1 MQSKHHFLLID
12 FLKTFAALTII
23 LHHFSSYGQ
32 IAEDAKL
39 LLPEL
44 MTWLFEY
51 GRYAVQIFL
60 VMGGY
65 LAAQSL
71 TRTSNLKNPQIVLKT
86 IFNRYLR
93 LFAPYVVALLVTIAC
108 AWVARFWVQDEFVG
122 ESETMGQFL
131 AHLFF
136 LQGILGLDSIS
147 AGVWYVAIDWQLY
160 AILAI
165 MLSMFPGFRS
175 LMWILAMLCVSSLL
189 FFNRSGEYENYFIY
203 FIGAYGLGVLAQ
215 LCKNYPDPLVNRV
228 AKFFFM
234 AIGII
239 ILISSFHQLWIR
251 NILAYVVAIAL
262 MLWGDVAYKDQIQ
275 DQKQDQ
281 RQDQRHPQ
289 NQSIRHKLVNGIL
302 WGSRRSYCAFLIH
315 FSFVLLANTL
325 YIAWGMNQQQNG
337 LLAIAIM
344 AIAIVASW
352 MAANLLYRWVE
363 VPSRQLKIPR

>member
-1 MQSKHHFLLID
+1 MQSKNHFLLVD
-12 FLKTFAALTII
+12 FLKTFASLTII

-32 IAEDAKL
+32 IAQDVRQ
-39 LLPEL
+39 LLPGI

-71 TRTSNLKNPQIVLKT
+71 TRTSDLKNLRNVLKT

-93 LFAPYVVALLVTIAC
+93 LFAPYVVALLITIAC

-122 ESETMGQFL
+122 ESETLSQFL

-165 MLSMFPGFRS
+165 MLGLFPGYRS
-175 LMWILAMLCVSSLL
+175 VVWMLLVLCVASLL
-189 FFNRSGEYENYFIY
+189 YFNRHGDYENYFIY
-203 FIGAYGLGVLAQ
+203 FMGAYGLGVLAQ
-215 LCKNYPDPLVNRV
+215 LCKNFPDKTVNRFAQIWIV
-228 AKFFFM
+228 V
-234 AIGII
+234 IGLVIVV
-239 ILISSFHQLWIR
+239 SSFHEFWLR

-262 MLWGDVAYKDQIQ
+262 IFWGDWAYKDQ
-275 DQKQDQ
+275 KQAHK
-281 RQDQRHPQ
+281 RPQ
-289 NQSIRHKLVNGIL
+289 HQSQTHKLVNVIL

-315 FSFVLLANTL
+315 FSFILLANTL
-325 YIAWGMNQQQNG
+325 YIAWGMNQRHDG
-337 LLAIAIM
+337 VMALALMMIAIA
-344 AIAIVASW
+344 ASW
-352 MAANLLYRWVE
+352 MTATYLYRWVE
-363 VPSRQLKIPR
+363 VPARRIKL

>member
-1 MQSKHHFLLID
+1 
-12 FLKTFAALTII
+12 
-23 LHHFSSYGQ
+23 
-32 IAEDAKL
+32 
-39 LLPEL
+39 

-65 LAAQSL
+65 LASQSL
-71 TRTSNLKNPQIVLKT
+71 TRTTDLKNPQTVLKT

-93 LFAPYVVALLVTIAC
+93 LFTPYVVALLVTIAC

-122 ESETMGQFL
+122 ESETLGQFL

-165 MLSMFPGFRS
+165 MLSMFPSLRS
-175 LMWILAMLCVSSLL
+175 LIWMLLPLCVASLL
-189 FFNRSGEYENYFIY
+189 YFNRDGLYENYFIY

-215 LCKNYPDPLVNRV
+215 LCKNYPDQSVNRS
-228 AKFFFM
+228 AKILM
-234 AIGII
+234 LTIGLVII
-239 ILISSFHQLWIR
+239 ISSFQQFWLR
-251 NILAYVVAIAL
+251 NILAYSVAIAL
-262 MLWGDVAYKDQIQ
+262 ILFGDWAYKDQ
-275 DQKQDQ
+275 KQIHQ
-281 RQDQRHPQ
+281 RPQ
-289 NQSIRHKLVNGIL
+289 HQSKVHKLVNGIL

-325 YIAWGMNQQQNG
+325 YIGWGMSQRHDG
-337 LLAIAIM
+337 ALAIALIF
-344 AIAIVASW
+344 IALASSW
-352 MAANLLYRWVE
+352 ATANLLYRWIE
-363 VPSRQLKIPR
+363 VPSRNFKL

>member
-1 MQSKHHFLLID
+1 LKSKNHFLLVD

-32 IAEDAKL
+32 IAQDARL
-39 LLPEL
+39 LLPGV

-71 TRTSNLKNPQIVLKT
+71 TRANDLKHPRNILKV

-93 LFAPYVVALLVTIAC
+93 LFAPYVVALLLTIIC
-108 AWVARFWVQDEFVG
+108 AWVARFWVNDEFVG
-122 ESETMGQFL
+122 ESETLGQFL

-165 MLSMFPGFRS
+165 MLGIFPGFRS
-175 LMWILAMLCVSSLL
+175 LIWILLVLCVASLL
-189 FFNRSGEYENYFIY
+189 FFNRSGIYENYFIY

-215 LCKNYPDPLVNRV
+215 LCKNYPEATVNRF
-228 AKFFFM
+228 AKIIFVG
-234 AIGII
+234 IGLVIV
-239 ILISSFHQLWIR
+239 ISSFQQVWLR
-251 NILAYVVAIAL
+251 NILAYVVAVAL
-262 MLWGDVAYKDQIQ
+262 IFWGDTAYKDQRQ
-275 DQKQDQ
+275 YQKQ
-281 RQDQRHPQ
+281 PQ
-289 NQSIRHKLVNGIL
+289 HQTRRHKLVNGIL

-315 FSFVLLANTL
+315 FSFILLANTL
-325 YIAWGMNQQQNG
+325 YIGWGMSALHDG
-337 LLAIAIM
+337 VMALALM
-344 AIAIVASW
+344 IVAVVASCLV
-352 MAANLLYRWVE
+352 ANYLYHWVE
-363 VPSRQLKIPR
+363 VPARKLKL

>member
-1 MQSKHHFLLID
+1 LQSKNHFLLVD
-12 FLKTFAALTII
+12 FLKTFAALIII

-32 IAEDAKL
+32 IAQDARS
-39 LLPEL
+39 LLPGV

-71 TRTSNLKNPQIVLKT
+71 TRTSDLKNPQTVLKT

-93 LFAPYVVALLVTIAC
+93 LFSPYVVALLVTIAC

-122 ESETMGQFL
+122 ESETLGQFL

-165 MLSMFPGFRS
+165 MLSMFPSLRS
-175 LMWILAMLCVSSLL
+175 LIWMLLPLCVASLL
-189 FFNRSGEYENYFIY
+189 YFNRDGSYENYFIY

-215 LCKNYPDPLVNRV
+215 LCKNYPDPSVNRS
-228 AKFFFM
+228 AKILM
-234 AIGII
+234 LTIGLVIM
-239 ILISSFHQLWIR
+239 ISSFHQFWLR
-251 NILAYVVAIAL
+251 NILAYFVAIAL
-262 MLWGDVAYKDQIQ
+262 IFFGDWAYKDQ
-275 DQKQDQ
+275 KQIHQ
-281 RQDQRHPQ
+281 SPQ
-289 NQSIRHKLVNGIL
+289 HQSKVHKLVNGIL

-325 YIAWGMNQQQNG
+325 YIGWGMSQRHDG
-337 LLAIAIM
+337 ALAIALIF
-344 AIAIVASW
+344 IALASSW
-352 MAANLLYRWVE
+352 ASANLLYRWIE
-363 VPSRQLKIPR
+363 VPSRNFKL

>member
-1 MQSKHHFLLID
+1 
-12 FLKTFAALTII
+12 
-23 LHHFSSYGQ
+23 
-32 IAEDAKL
+32 
-39 LLPEL
+39 

-71 TRTSNLKNPQIVLKT
+71 TRTSDLKNPQTVLKT

-93 LFAPYVVALLVTIAC
+93 LFSPYVVALLVTIAC

-122 ESETMGQFL
+122 ESETLGQFL

-165 MLSMFPGFRS
+165 MLSMFPSLRS
-175 LMWILAMLCVSSLL
+175 LIWMLLPLCVASLL
-189 FFNRSGEYENYFIY
+189 YFNRDGSYENYFIY

-215 LCKNYPDPLVNRV
+215 LCKNYPDQSVNRS
-228 AKFFFM
+228 AKILM
-234 AIGII
+234 LTIGLVIM
-239 ILISSFHQLWIR
+239 ISSFHQFWLR
-251 NILAYVVAIAL
+251 NILAYIVAIAL
-262 MLWGDVAYKDQIQ
+262 ILFGDWAYKDQ
-275 DQKQDQ
+275 KQIHQ
-281 RQDQRHPQ
+281 RPQ
-289 NQSIRHKLVNGIL
+289 HQSKVHKLVNGIL

-325 YIAWGMNQQQNG
+325 YIGWGMSQRHDG
-337 LLAIAIM
+337 ALAIALIF
-344 AIAIVASW
+344 IALASSW
-352 MAANLLYRWVE
+352 ATANLLYRWIE
-363 VPSRQLKIPR
+363 VPSRNFKL